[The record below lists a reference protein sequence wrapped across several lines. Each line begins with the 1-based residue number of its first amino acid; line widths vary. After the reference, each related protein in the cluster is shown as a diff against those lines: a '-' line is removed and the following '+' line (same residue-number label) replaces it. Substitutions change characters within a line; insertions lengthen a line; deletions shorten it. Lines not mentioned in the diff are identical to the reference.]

1 MSLLECR
8 GCSTPE
14 GVSVATEIVTSDSL
28 GFLGI
33 LNGVYDLVIIDV
45 YAMTECISL
54 FLTLYLVN

>member
-1 MSLLECR
+1 M
-8 GCSTPE
+8 PE